1 MRTKTKMN
9 KLSALPIIGLPII
22 GRILIATI
30 VIAISLAPSMVFGQA
45 VAVGQATA
53 TVQAVLSVTAT
64 SSLAFGA
71 VFQGIP
77 KAIANNNASAGI
89 FTIGGEAGAGIS
101 IFAELPD
108 YLATATGD
116 DRMTIS
122 FTTTDASVDTTANV
136 NPAAFG
142 SGWQNTNPHN
152 FPSATVVGTPATQS
166 AVFLGGNVIPS
177 VDQAAG
183 AYTADIV
190 LTVAYNGN

>member
-1 MRTKTKMN
+1 MRTKMKMN

-22 GRILIATI
+22 GKIILAT
-30 VIAISLAPSMVFGQA
+30 VILTISLGPSMVFGQA

-64 SSLAFGA
+64 SALAFGS
-71 VFQGIP
+71 VYQGIP
-77 KAIANNNASAGI
+77 KSIANSDASAGV
-89 FTIGGEAGAGIS
+89 FTISGEGGAGIS
-101 IFAELPD
+101 IYAELPD
-108 YLATATGD
+108 YLATASGD
-116 DRMTIS
+116 DRMTVS

-142 SGWQNTNPHN
+142 SGWQNTNPNN

-166 AVFLGGNVIPS
+166 AVFLGGKVIPS